1 MLLKNKV
8 GIILGV
14 ANADSIAWGC
24 ATHAHQEG
32 AKIILSYLDNRIKP
46 RIEPLAQTI
55 HADVRELDVTSEK
68 SVKDFFEYV
77 KVEYGKVDFIIHS
90 IAFANKEE
98 LRGKYVNT
106 SRDGFTLALQIS
118 AFSLVEIARYAAEV
132 MITGGSITTM
142 SYMGSEKVVESYN
155 VMGVAK
161 AALEASVRYLAK
173 DLGPQNIRVN
183 AISAGP
189 INTLAARGIGGFSKV
204 LHIVKDKA
212 PLRRN
217 ITIDDV
223 GKTACFLASDYSSGI
238 TGEVIHVDAGF
249 NIIAV

>member
-8 GIILGV
+8 GIIMGV

-24 ATHAHQEG
+24 ATHTHREG
-32 AKIILSYLDNRIKP
+32 AKLVLSYLDNRIKP
-46 RIEPLAQTI
+46 RIEPLAETI
-55 HADVRELDVTSEK
+55 HADVLELDVTNEQ
-68 SVKDFFEYV
+68 SVKLFFNHI
-77 KVEYGKVDFIIHS
+77 KKEYGKVDFIIHS
-90 IAFANKEE
+90 IAYANKED

-118 AFSLVEIARYAAEV
+118 AFSLVEMAKYAADV
-132 MITGGSITTM
+132 MKSGGSIITM
-142 SYMGSEKVVESYN
+142 SYMGSERVVESYN

-173 DLGPQNIRVN
+173 DLGPSNIRVN

-189 INTLAARGIGGFSKV
+189 INTLAARGIGGFTKV

-217 ITIDDV
+217 VTIDDV

-238 TGEVIHVDAGF
+238 TGEIIHVDAGF
-249 NIIAV
+249 NIVAV